1 MCFKFFFRKAI
12 NVPAD
17 RIHFG
22 RLFHIRGP
30 VTATFLC
37 PVVFFDIVTL
47 RSVVSHADRKTRVG
61 A

>member
-17 RIHFG
+17 HTYLG

-30 VTATFLC
+30 LTAKLLC
-37 PVVFFDIVTL
+37 PIVFFDIVTL
-47 RSVVSHADRKTRVG
+47 RSVVLHADHKTRVG
-61 A
+61 V